1 VAVEEFDR
9 GPVLDAALI
18 ACGQAIEHYGIARY
32 GAMVGWAK

>member
-9 GPVLDAALI
+9 GPGLDAALI

-32 GAMVGWAK
+32 GALVAWVK